1 MIREGRNT
9 DGKLN
14 FQSLNENFKFIS
26 DFEVYDIDNK
36 NIKDYQIM
44 KIYIQKNGRKFFHY
58 NIINFEKIF
67 YYCI

>member
-14 FQSLNENFKFIS
+14 FQSLNENFKLIS

-36 NIKDYQIM
+36 
-44 KIYIQKNGRKFFHY
+44 KNKKLSNY
-58 NIINFEKIF
+58 ENLYSEKWKKVF
-67 YYCI
+67 SL